1 MKRYFTRG
9 RWALFAVA
17 AAGILM
23 LAAPVHANKA
33 TERSKQKQAAESERA
48 ELRRRLADLK
58 REIGKTESARSHAAD
73 ALADSEA
80 AISQAN
86 RALRELAR
94 ERHEVEARL
103 TALDKEQARLDAA
116 ANEQRARLATV
127 LREQHIG
134 GGENRIKLLLSGDN
148 PNRIGRDLQYM
159 GYVSQAQARLIA
171 ALQEDLR
178 AIEENR
184 AQAQNARAE
193 LEEIASEQEASKDRL
208 EREKARRADLLAE
221 LSDKLAAQRKEAG
234 SIERDQQRLTT
245 LVNRLTRL
253 IEEQRKAEAAG
264 REKRRQE
271 QMARAA
277 REASSSARKTPSRD
291 SGSIDN
297 DREKVVGRNELTPDP
312 AIQDA
317 VSGRA
322 FSSLRG
328 QLRLPVRG
336 DLIARFGTTRTDGP
350 SWKGLFIR
358 TAEGEDV
365 KAVAGGQV
373 VFADWLRGFGNLII
387 IDHGGEYMT
396 IYGNNQAVLKQAGD
410 TVKIGDVIA
419 TTGSSGGSEHSG
431 LYFEMRHQGRA
442 FDPMRWI
449 AADSIKK

>member
-1 MKRYFTRG
+1 MRHFTPG
-9 RWALFAVA
+9 RWTLLA
-17 AAGILM
+17 AACALL
-23 LAAPVHANKA
+23 LAGPALADKV
-33 TERSKQKQAAESERA
+33 TERSRQKHAAEAERA
-48 ELRRRLADLK
+48 ELRRKLADLK
-58 REIGKTESARSHAAD
+58 REIGRTESARSNAAD
-73 ALADSEA
+73 LLADSEA

-86 RALRELAR
+86 RALRELAQ
-94 ERHEVEARL
+94 ERREVEARL
-103 TALDKEQARLDAA
+103 EALDKEQARLDAA
-116 ANEQRARLATV
+116 VSEQRDRLATV

-134 GGENRIKLLLSGDN
+134 GGEDRLKLLLSGDD
-148 PNRIGRDLQYM
+148 PNRIGRELQYM

-171 ALQEDLR
+171 SLQTDLR
-178 AIEENR
+178 AIEKNR
-184 AQAQNARAE
+184 EQAQNAHAE
-193 LEEIASEQEASKDRL
+193 LDEIANEQQANKTRL
-208 EREKARRADLLAE
+208 EREKARRAKLLAE

-234 SIERDQQRLTT
+234 SIERDQKRLSA
-245 LVNRLTRL
+245 LVDRLARL
-253 IEEQRKAEAAG
+253 IAEQRKAEAAA

-271 QMARAA
+271 QLARA
-277 REASSSARKTPSRD
+277 REANSSARNTPSRG

-358 TAEGEDV
+358 TAEGEEV

-410 TVKIGDVIA
+410 MVKIGDVIA
-419 TTGSSGGSEHSG
+419 TAGSSGGSEHSG
-431 LYFEMRHQGRA
+431 LYFEMRHKGRA
-442 FDPMRWI
+442 FDPMSWI
-449 AADSIKK
+449 AAGSIRK